1 MMIRAQLFGL
11 VTGLLI
17 GLVGWVTWSRD
28 LAEPAL
34 MLCGIAIFLL
44 NLRPQQS
51 RQPSVNTAT
60 HR

>member
-1 MMIRAQLFGL
+1 MNRAQLFGL

-17 GLVGWVTWSRD
+17 GLTGWVTWSQD

-34 MLCGIAIFLL
+34 MLCGLGIFLL

-51 RQPSVNTAT
+51 SQPTVNVAT